1 MENAKLNNFN
11 IFNLQSSIFNS
22 QKGFTLL
29 EVMVAI
35 VILGLGLT
43 VVFELFSGGLK
54 SVEISNDYSND
65 VILANKKMGE
75 LSLKEKL
82 DVGKETGDFSEEDN
96 YKWEVD
102 IVSYQV
108 DEETNKEI
116 ASPEPALSE
125 KTRFFADAQNDRSE
139 GAQNYDEES
148 ENEKYAGIYQY
159 LTVFGS
165 GTINM
170 NTAPELLLRVVKG
183 DEDAKNIILKRQ
195 ENNGV
200 YDETQKSYMFA
211 IESTGIISVVS
222 GEEIETQNTES
233 GFNKRT
239 IKVI

>member
-1 MENAKLNNFN
+1 MKNGEYRMKNTKPK
-11 IFNLQSSIFNS
+11 IFKIVNCQSSIVNHEW
-22 QKGFTLL
+22 GFTLL

-54 SVEISNDYSND
+54 SVEISNDYSNA

-102 IVSYQV
+102 IVPYQV

-139 GAQNYDEES
+139 GARND
-148 ENEKYAGIYQY
+148 NPIKIYQLDVRVFWKSG
-159 LTVFGS
+159 LTEKDVRLTS
-165 GTINM
+165 
-170 NTAPELLLRVVKG
+170 LRTYMEKPTEEAVK
-183 DEDAKNIILKRQ
+183 Q
-195 ENNGV
+195 
-200 YDETQKSYMFA
+200 
-211 IESTGIISVVS
+211 
-222 GEEIETQNTES
+222 
-233 GFNKRT
+233 
-239 IKVI
+239 

>member
-54 SVEISNDYSND
+54 SVEISNDYSNA

-139 GAQNYDEES
+139 GARND
-148 ENEKYAGIYQY
+148 NPIKIYQLDVRVFWKSG
-159 LTVFGS
+159 LTEKDVRLTS
-165 GTINM
+165 
-170 NTAPELLLRVVKG
+170 LRTYMEKPQEEAVK
-183 DEDAKNIILKRQ
+183 
-195 ENNGV
+195 
-200 YDETQKSYMFA
+200 
-211 IESTGIISVVS
+211 
-222 GEEIETQNTES
+222 
-233 GFNKRT
+233 
-239 IKVI
+239 

>member
-1 MENAKLNNFN
+1 MKNGEYRMKNTKPK
-11 IFNLQSSIFNS
+11 IFKIVNCQSSIVNHEW
-22 QKGFTLL
+22 GFTLL

-54 SVEISNDYSND
+54 SVEISNDYSNA

-82 DVGKETGDFSEEDN
+82 DVGKETGDFSKEDN

-139 GAQNYDEES
+139 GARND
-148 ENEKYAGIYQY
+148 NPIKIYQLDVRVFWKSG
-159 LTVFGS
+159 LTEKDVRLTS
-165 GTINM
+165 
-170 NTAPELLLRVVKG
+170 LRTYMEKPTEEAVK
-183 DEDAKNIILKRQ
+183 
-195 ENNGV
+195 
-200 YDETQKSYMFA
+200 
-211 IESTGIISVVS
+211 
-222 GEEIETQNTES
+222 
-233 GFNKRT
+233 
-239 IKVI
+239 

>member
-1 MENAKLNNFN
+1 MKNGEYRMKNTKPK
-11 IFNLQSSIFNS
+11 IFKIVNCQSSIVNHEW
-22 QKGFTLL
+22 GFTLL

-54 SVEISNDYSND
+54 SVEISNDYSNA

-102 IVSYQV
+102 IVPYQV

-116 ASPEPALSE
+116 VSPEPALSE

-139 GAQNYDEES
+139 GARND
-148 ENEKYAGIYQY
+148 NPIKIYQLDVRVFWKSG
-159 LTVFGS
+159 LTEKDVRLTS
-165 GTINM
+165 
-170 NTAPELLLRVVKG
+170 LRTYMEKPTEEAVK
-183 DEDAKNIILKRQ
+183 
-195 ENNGV
+195 
-200 YDETQKSYMFA
+200 
-211 IESTGIISVVS
+211 
-222 GEEIETQNTES
+222 
-233 GFNKRT
+233 
-239 IKVI
+239 

>member
-1 MENAKLNNFN
+1 LKNGEYRMKNTKPK
-11 IFNLQSSIFNS
+11 IFKIVNCQSSIVNHEW
-22 QKGFTLL
+22 GFTLL

-54 SVEISNDYSND
+54 SVEISNDYSNA

-102 IVSYQV
+102 IVPYQV

-139 GAQNYDEES
+139 GARND
-148 ENEKYAGIYQY
+148 NPIKIYQLDVRVFWKSG
-159 LTVFGS
+159 LTEKDVRLTS
-165 GTINM
+165 
-170 NTAPELLLRVVKG
+170 LRTYMEKPTEEAVK
-183 DEDAKNIILKRQ
+183 Q
-195 ENNGV
+195 
-200 YDETQKSYMFA
+200 
-211 IESTGIISVVS
+211 
-222 GEEIETQNTES
+222 
-233 GFNKRT
+233 
-239 IKVI
+239 